1 MIGLVILA
9 AGASK
14 RMGTPKQLL
23 TYKGKS
29 LIRHSALVALG
40 SLASQCVAILGANAE
55 SILPEIAH
63 LTINQ
68 KLLKVVHNADWEEGM
83 ASSIRLGIETLA
95 NEKGKLE
102 AVIFMLCDQPF
113 VDSEII
119 NELIATFRKT
129 KDSIVA
135 CTYQSDTIGVPALFA
150 KEVFPAL
157 LDLRGDAGARKIIQ
171 KFADRLTTISFPQGD
186 MDIDTPEA
194 YQNLKNIKPQ

>member
-29 LIRHSALVALG
+29 LIRHSALVGLE
-40 SLASQCVAILGANAE
+40 SLASQCVAILGANHEA
-55 SILPEIAH
+55 ILPEIAH
-63 LTINQ
+63 LTVHQ
-68 KLLKVVHNADWEEGM
+68 KLLKVVYNKDWEEGM

-95 NEKGKLE
+95 KEKSRLE

-113 VDSEII
+113 VSAELI
-119 NELIATFRKT
+119 NELISTFRKT
-129 KDSIVA
+129 KDNVVA
-135 CTYQSDTIGVPALFA
+135 CTYQSEVIGVPALFP

-157 LDLRGDAGARKIIQ
+157 LELEGDTGARKIIQ
-171 KFADRLTTISFPQGD
+171 KFTDKLTTISFPQGD

-194 YQNLKNIKPQ
+194 YQSLKVITL